1 MSIDIENDVI
11 EYVGKRLT
19 AAHDGIEVSGTYVQA
34 PSSFPFVSI
43 VENDNRIVTRMRTLN
58 IENAVSVMYE
68 CNIYSNKVS
77 GKKQEAKA
85 IANTLDE
92 AFASA
97 GFTRTMRNQVAN
109 LFDASI
115 YRIVCR
121 YEAIV
126 GHDGDG
132 RFLVYQSGTNY

>member
-1 MSIDIENDVI
+1 MIDLENDLI
-11 EYVGKRLT
+11 QYVGDALRSEFN
-19 AAHDGIEVSGTYVQA
+19 GIEVAGTYVSA
-34 PSSFPFVSI
+34 PSRFPFVSI
-43 VENDNRIVTRMRTLN
+43 IESDNRIFDRMRTVR
-58 IENAVSVMYE
+58 IENAAIVMYE

-92 AFASA
+92 AFESA

-109 LFDASI
+109 LNDASI

-121 YEAIV
+121 YEAV
-126 GHDGDG
+126 VAPSADGK
-132 RFLVYQSGTNY
+132 FLVYQSNYY

>member
-1 MSIDIENDVI
+1 MIDIENDVYD
-11 EYVGKRLT
+11 YVCRRLL

-43 VENDNRIVTRMRTLN
+43 VENDNRVFQRMRTRT

-68 CNIYSNKVS
+68 CNIYSNKVA
-77 GKKQEAKA
+77 GKKDEAKG
-85 IANTLDE
+85 IATTLDE
-92 AFASA
+92 AFESA

-121 YEAIV
+121 YEAII
-126 GHDGDG
+126 GHDGNNKY
-132 RFLVYQSGTNY
+132 LIYQNGT